1 MGYNIET
8 QSGRHAPEDS
18 SRNIGRECLHSLL
31 VVVAAATVMIGIS
44 WGAMLALTAE
54 NGWLHQATQA
64 AAAEINYQAMS
75 AFND

>member
-1 MGYNIET
+1 MSYHTNM
-8 QSGRHAPEDS
+8 QPGRREDDEP
-18 SRNIGRECLHSLL
+18 SRDLRRESLHSLL
-31 VVVAAATVMIGIS
+31 VVLGSATVMIGIS
-44 WGAMLALTAE
+44 WAAMAALTAE